1 LGYLGAEFRL
11 GNRRRRAGNRDCRQE
26 NESELQ
32 RTQPVDNSPK
42 RGVFFALFDQSL
54 PLKRSQNTRPPVA
67 APFRNE
73 MSGKLSKNGMTR
85 RNYPAS

>member
-1 LGYLGAEFRL
+1 MRV
-11 GNRRRRAGNRDCRQE
+11 RRAGDRDCCQE
-26 NESELQ
+26 NEGELQ

-73 MSGKLSKNGMTR
+73 MSGVLNKNGMTR
-85 RNYPAS
+85 RSYPDS